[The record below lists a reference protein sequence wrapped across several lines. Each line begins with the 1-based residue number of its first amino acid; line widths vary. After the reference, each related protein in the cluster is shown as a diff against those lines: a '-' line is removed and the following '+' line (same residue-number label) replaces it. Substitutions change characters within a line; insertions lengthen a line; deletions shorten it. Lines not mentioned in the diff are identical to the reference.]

1 MKFRNGFVSNSSSSS
16 FILIGIKLKPEMI
29 LSNPTYKAQFDAY
42 MVDVEVKLVETWNRL
57 TNHPDF
63 NKHKN
68 VYDMCKLNN
77 VSIPNETSRFF
88 GYGFNGVFEP
98 KKPNPKQV
106 LNEMIGDEQFKFP
119 KGIDMM
125 NDESVTYVGKVLVD
139 SEDFGSGTLSVE
151 DIIKYTEELVN
162 AGFDPKDIKI
172 HYGTRSC

>member
-77 VSIPNETSRFF
+77 VYF
-88 GYGFNGVFEP
+88 
-98 KKPNPKQV
+98 
-106 LNEMIGDEQFKFP
+106 
-119 KGIDMM
+119 
-125 NDESVTYVGKVLVD
+125 
-139 SEDFGSGTLSVE
+139 
-151 DIIKYTEELVN
+151 
-162 AGFDPKDIKI
+162 
-172 HYGTRSC
+172 